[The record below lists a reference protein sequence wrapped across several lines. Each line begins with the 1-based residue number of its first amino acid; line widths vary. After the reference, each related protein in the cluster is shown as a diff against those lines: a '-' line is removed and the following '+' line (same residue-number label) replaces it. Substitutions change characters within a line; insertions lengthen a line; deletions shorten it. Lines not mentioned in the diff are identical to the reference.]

1 MKIIITENRL
11 EKTIIGMIENYYDA
25 SDIVGVDSD
34 GDRVDSWDNEDIII
48 YRNEKGEGDTVFY
61 WYSQDYFEPQ
71 RFANSTINER
81 FKKLTPLVT
90 INESFFRDEMDE
102 VFGDIWVPV
111 FRKWFQDKF
120 NVPVKTIG

>member
-1 MKIIITENRL
+1 MKIVITENRL
-11 EKTIIGMIENYYDA
+11 EKTIIGMIENYYDP
-25 SDIVGVDSD
+25 SDIVGVDTD
-34 GDRVDSWDNEDIII
+34 GDRVDSWANEDIII
-48 YRNEKGEGDTVFY
+48 YKNDKGEGDTVFF
-61 WYSQDYFEPQ
+61 WYSQDYFEYHI
-71 RFANSTINER
+71 FSNSTVNER

-111 FRKWFQDKF
+111 LRKWFQDKF